1 MAALAALALA
11 LAAPGGCGVPPLL
24 PARPWATG
32 ETLTFD
38 VDVMGIVKAGT
49 LQLAVEAPILSGSQI
64 PLRARVRNTSV
75 FAKIRRVKGVALSW
89 VDART
94 LRPQRFRDDVDQD
107 GVRRITDTRL
117 DRPGP
122 TVKMAWT
129 SGPDRGTTEF
139 ERRQEVL
146 DALSA
151 VYLLRAADLRPG
163 TAVCFDLVAN
173 RRYWRLS
180 GTVADKVERVRSG
193 AGEYP
198 TVRLDARLVRADDPT
213 QGRPLHLWF
222 STDSRRLLV
231 AVVSEVDLGPVRAML
246 ARVSPVP
253 AGGT

>member
-11 LAAPGGCGVPPLL
+11 LAAPASCGVPPLL
-24 PARPWATG
+24 PQRPWAPG
-32 ETLTFD
+32 ETSTFD

-49 LQLAVEAPILSGSQI
+49 LQLAVEPPILSGSQI

-89 VDART
+89 VDAGT

-107 GVRRITDTRL
+107 GVRRTTDTRL

-122 TVKMAWT
+122 VVKMAWT
-129 SGPDRGTTEF
+129 SGQEKGTTEF

-146 DALSA
+146 DALSV

-163 TAVCFDLVAN
+163 TAICFDLVAN

-193 AGEYP
+193 AGEHQ

-213 QGRPLHLWF
+213 QARPLHLWF

-246 ARVSPVP
+246 ARVSPSP
-253 AGGT
+253 AGGS